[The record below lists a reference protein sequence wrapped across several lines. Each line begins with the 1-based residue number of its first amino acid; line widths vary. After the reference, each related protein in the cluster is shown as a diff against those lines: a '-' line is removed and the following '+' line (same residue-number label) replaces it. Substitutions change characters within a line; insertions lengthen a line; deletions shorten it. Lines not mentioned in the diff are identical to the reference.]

1 MKINK
6 NIIINISM
14 LIITALILILFLMT
28 LKNNIGYIEIFEIN
42 PDKTLGINNQIVEE
56 NIYTNK
62 ELLSNYILTN
72 NLIKKYSYNFR
83 INYYSKIFRNN
94 DIFGVY
100 PNFDSIKYD
109 FIDNINMNDNFGTPF
124 GYLFSSEKIKLN
136 KLDNVEY
143 KLKIRNIIFI
153 LYFIL
158 LFILLTIKH
167 LDIVKDYIIFNKKAY
182 IYFLLLIIFILIIM
196 MFVKVNKTY
205 NAVLSNF
212 TFTDSSELG
221 YIYETKLKIRKPV
234 LFEVYNIDIIDNN
247 KNIINNYGFSIKVTN
262 NIDIIEKKDNNLLLY
277 EYSNYIP
284 TFYGDKYKITIDIK
298 NNNESNNIYVGLYKD
313 YTLMSNILEHK
324 SNNIILN
331 EVKNII
337 YDNNTSKLYFL
348 SKDIL
353 DFNSIVVQSLNDKFV
368 LEELTSILTLN
379 QNMNYNYEINI
390 SYNLKPNIIYYFILI
405 LASYLILMLLL
416 SNILSS
422 NKIVVLNIIFIN
434 FFLLIFHFW
443 VGFPGYWQNVDNYLI
458 MEQSVNSIT
467 NNVHPLIIP
476 LTLKILYS
484 IFGYHSFYLFLINLI
499 CWYLG
504 LSLVMVALYKYFQ
517 SKWVFALLLLSF
529 VSNIFFQ
536 NIFQL
541 KDVTTN
547 IYIWLLLS
555 ILFFIIVMNIKNI
568 YLKILL
574 YVSIHVLLIFA
585 LLWRHTAIM
594 TVYPLLIYFVYLFLK
609 RKNISVKKYMILF
622 CSYMLVLAII
632 SVIIVKGFPYLILDK
647 ENRNNDFNTE
657 LIYLLDIVACAVI
670 SDDPTLIADDEYRN
684 GADFNTIKEKYNSNS
699 TWIDYMLGDLNIK
712 NPRSKWIKAVLKH
725 PINYL
730 KQKWNMFLA
739 YTTDFVGYIYNEE
752 LVSGTAFYYNSNI
765 NILKNIND
773 QVLPNFQQNERGVFF
788 TNFRKSCYSFLYRN
802 LIQVKHI
809 FFVIPSFFIMI
820 TCIYFILFKR
830 NYINN
835 ILMLSFASSVSAIA
849 TTFSVVFITISADVR
864 YIYPLISTS
873 IIAIIA
879 FIIYFIDFLKITNIL
894 PEFLR
899 R

>member
-1 MKINK
+1 MKMNK
-6 NIIINISM
+6 NNIINIIM
-14 LIITALILILFLMT
+14 LILTIIILILFLMT
-28 LKNNIGYIEIFEIN
+28 LKNNIGYIEIFGIN
-42 PDKTLGINNQIVEE
+42 TDKTLGINNQIAEE

-62 ELLSNYILTN
+62 ELLVNYILTN
-72 NLIKKYSYNFR
+72 NLINKYSYDFR

-124 GYLFSSEKIKLN
+124 GYLFSSEKIELN

-143 KLKIRNIIFI
+143 KLKIKNIIFI

-158 LFILLTIKH
+158 IVILLTIKH
-167 LDIVKDYIIFNKKAY
+167 LDIVRDYIIFNKKAY
-182 IYFLLLIIFILIIM
+182 IYFLLSIILILIII
-196 MFVKVNKTY
+196 MFIKVNKTY
-205 NAVLSNF
+205 NTVLSDF
-212 TFTDSSELG
+212 TFIDSSELG
-221 YIYETKLKIRKPV
+221 YVYKTKLKIRKPV
-234 LFEVYNIDIIDNN
+234 LFEVYNIDIVDNN

-262 NIDIIEKKDNNLLLY
+262 NADIIEKKDNSLLLY

-324 SNNIILN
+324 TDNIILN

-337 YDNNTSKLYFL
+337 YDNNTSKLSFL

-379 QNMNYNYEINI
+379 QNMNSNHEIDI
-390 SYNLKPNIIYYFILI
+390 SYNLKPNIVYYLI
-405 LASYLILMLLL
+405 LLLVSYLILMLLL

-467 NNVHPLIIP
+467 NNVHPVIIP

-484 IFGYHSFYLFLINLI
+484 IFGYHSFYLFLTNLI

-504 LSLVMVALYKYFQ
+504 LSLVMIALYKYFQ
-517 SKWVFALLLLSF
+517 SKWVLVLFLLSF
-529 VSNIFFQ
+529 VSNLFFQ
-536 NIFQL
+536 NICQL

-574 YVSIHVLLIFA
+574 YVSIYMLLIFA

-609 RKNISVKKYMILF
+609 RKNISVKKYIILF

-632 SVIIVKGFPYLILDK
+632 SVIIVKGFPYIILDK
-647 ENRNNDFNTE
+647 ENRNNDFPTD

-670 SDDPTLIADDEYRN
+670 SDDPTLIADDEYKN

-712 NPRSKWIKAVLKH
+712 NPKSKWVKSVLKH
-725 PINYL
+725 PISYL
-730 KQKWNMFLA
+730 KQKWIMFLA
-739 YTTDFVGYIYNEE
+739 YTTHFVGYIFNEE

-788 TNFRKSCYSFLYRN
+788 TNLRKSCYSFLYRN

-830 NYINN
+830 KYINN

-873 IIAIIA
+873 IIAIIS
-879 FIIYFIDFLKITNIL
+879 FIIYFTSFLKANNMQNKL
-894 PEFLR
+894 
-899 R
+899 